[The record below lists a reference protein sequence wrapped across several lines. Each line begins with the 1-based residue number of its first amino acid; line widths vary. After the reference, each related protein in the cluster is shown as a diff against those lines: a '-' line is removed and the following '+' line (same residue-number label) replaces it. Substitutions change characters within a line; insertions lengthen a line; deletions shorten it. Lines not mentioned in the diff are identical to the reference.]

1 MNKPASLAEL
11 DKLQSIHPFTNLR
24 RHEQKGPVLITR
36 GASALELM
44 QTMTRSGISAGS
56 RPSRTR

>member
-24 RHEQKGPVLITR
+24 KHEEKGPV
-36 GASALELM
+36 
-44 QTMTRSGISAGS
+44 
-56 RPSRTR
+56 